1 MEIYYY
7 KNGIEVDFLIKEKL
21 EIKQLVQVCYDL
33 EDPDTKEREIKA
45 LLKASTELKCQDLL
59 MITWDWEKEERIG
72 DKNVV
77 YLPLWKWLLK
87 KG

>member
-1 MEIYYY
+1 
-7 KNGIEVDFLIKEKL
+7 KEKL

-45 LLKASTELKCQDLL
+45 LLKASMELKCPDLL
-59 MITWDWEKEERIG
+59 IITWDREEEERIG

-87 KG
+87 

>member
-7 KNGIEVDFLIKEKL
+7 KNGIEVDFLIREKL
-21 EIKQLVQVCYDL
+21 EIKQLVQVCYNL

-45 LLKASTELKCQDLL
+45 LLKASMELKCQDLL
-59 MITWDWEKEERIG
+59 IITWDREEEERIG
-72 DKNVV
+72 DKKVV

-87 KG
+87 

>member
-59 MITWDWEKEERIG
+59 MITWDREEEEHIG

-87 KG
+87 